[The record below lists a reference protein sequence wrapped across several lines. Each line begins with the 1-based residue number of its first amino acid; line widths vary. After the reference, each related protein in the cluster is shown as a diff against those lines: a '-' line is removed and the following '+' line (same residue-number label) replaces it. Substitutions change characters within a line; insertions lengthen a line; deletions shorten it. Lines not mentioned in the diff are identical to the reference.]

1 MGMVFGK
8 VDVAEPAF
16 DLLLKR
22 GTNVATSYEIRRYGE
37 RFAAEVEYMTGN
49 GENSPFGQLAKYI
62 GVFGTPENEGDEKIA
77 MTAPV
82 VMEQS
87 NNDSGTAIS
96 MTAPVV
102 RAQTDKD
109 TGKMKMQFMLPAKYD
124 DMSKIPKPTN
134 ANIHIKEL
142 PPAVGAVHV
151 YSGSFNPKKSRKIAD
166 QLTEQLQNDGVAITK
181 ETAMDNYQFWG
192 YNPPFTI
199 PALRR
204 NEVWIELTEAQVD
217 DLMQSFSDASV
228 KN

>member
-22 GTNVATSYEIRRYGE
+22 GTNVVTTSYEIRRYGE

-62 GVFGTPENEGDEKIA
+62 GVFGAPENEGDEKIA

-87 NNDSGTAIS
+87 NNDNGSDGGTAIS

-134 ANIHIKEL
+134 TNIHIKEL

-166 QLTEQLQNDGVAITK
+166 QLTDQLQHDGVAITK

-192 YNPPFTI
+192 YKY
-199 PALRR
+199 
-204 NEVWIELTEAQVD
+204 VHS
-217 DLMQSFSDASV
+217 SFSDASV